1 MPKVVM
7 LTTLAPTTAQRLVEV
22 APPGYEVE
30 VHSAKLPVEA
40 QRDAVADADFLILFP
55 PSLDNAV
62 LAGAKRLK
70 LIQLVSAG
78 FDQIDIDLCRRMG
91 IPVAN
96 NGGANALDVA
106 EHTLTLLLAMYR
118 RLREMDAN
126 VRLGRWGAIDS
137 GATTYT
143 IQGKTVG
150 IAGLGNIGRHV
161 ARLLRAFGATLL
173 YADAEPAPLGVE
185 QELGIVRVELDDLLQ
200 RADAVTLHVP
210 LNASTRGLIG
220 ARELALM
227 KPSAVLI
234 NTCRGPVVDEQ
245 ALAAALRDGVIAGAA
260 LDVFAQEPP
269 DPENPLFE
277 LDNVLLTPHSAGVT
291 VDTWAR
297 RGRFVFENL
306 QRVWNGEP
314 PLAVVS

>member
-1 MPKVVM
+1 M
-7 LTTLAPTTAQRLVEV
+7 
-22 APPGYEVE
+22 
-30 VHSAKLPVEA
+30 
-40 QRDAVADADFLILFP
+40 
-55 PSLDNAV
+55 
-62 LAGAKRLK
+62 
-70 LIQLVSAG
+70 VSAG

-96 NGGANALDVA
+96 NGGANTLDVA
-106 EHTLTLLLAMYR
+106 EHTLTLLLAFYR

-126 VRLGRWGAIDS
+126 VRQGRWAAIDS

-173 YADAEPAPLGVE
+173 YADAESAPLGVE

>member
-40 QRDAVADADFLILFP
+40 QQDAVANADFLILFP

-62 LAGAKRLK
+62 LSGAKRLK

-126 VRLGRWGAIDS
+126 VRLGRWDAIDS

-150 IAGLGNIGRHV
+150 IIGLGNIGRHV

-173 YADAEPAPLGVE
+173 YADAESAPIGVE

-234 NTCRGPVVDEQ
+234 NTCRGPVIDEQ

-260 LDVFAQEPP
+260 LDVLTQEPP
-269 DPENPLFE
+269 DPANPLFE